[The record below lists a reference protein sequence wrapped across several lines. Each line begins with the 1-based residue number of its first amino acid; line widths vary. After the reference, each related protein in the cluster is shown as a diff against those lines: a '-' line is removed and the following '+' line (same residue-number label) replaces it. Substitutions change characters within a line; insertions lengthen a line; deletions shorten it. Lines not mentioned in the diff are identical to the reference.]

1 MANKIYEDINL
12 TILRHFKGKKGLR
25 VLDVGCGAGSLGGI
39 IKSYGNYVAGVTI
52 SKEEAVIARHKLDKV
67 FVFDVEKIKLPKLGA
82 YDVIIF
88 GDILEHLRDPWSVL
102 AKFRQ
107 CLREGGRVII
117 SVPNIATWNLRL
129 GLLFGKFHY
138 TKTGLMDETHIRFFT
153 SKTAK
158 QLVLKAGYK
167 IIKFDVTPN
176 VSYAFIDFIRTLFGK
191 NNGTDPYSVNKK
203 ILSSKSYRFY
213 KAAVLPVE
221 MALARLWKGMFA
233 RQFVIIAVKC

>member
-1 MANKIYEDINL
+1 MAEKIYEDINL
-12 TILRHFKGKKGLR
+12 TILRYFRGKKGLR

-39 IKSYGNYVAGVTI
+39 IKNYGNYVAGVTI
-52 SKEEAVIARHKLDKV
+52 SKEEAVIARRKLDKV
-67 FVFDVEKIKLPKLGA
+67 FIFDVEKVKLPKLDA

-102 AKFRQ
+102 AKFKQ
-107 CLREGGRVII
+107 CLKENGRVMI

-158 QLVLKAGYK
+158 QLVLRSGYR
-167 IIKFDVTPN
+167 IVKFDVTPN
-176 VSYAFIDFIRTLFGK
+176 VSYAFIDLIRTMFGK
-191 NNGTDPYSVNKK
+191 NKEADHYSVNKK
-203 ILSSKSYRFY
+203 ILGSKSYRFY
-213 KAAVLPVE
+213 KAVVLPVE
-221 MALARLWKGMFA
+221 MVLARLWKGMFA
-233 RQFVIIAVKC
+233 RQFVIIAVKR